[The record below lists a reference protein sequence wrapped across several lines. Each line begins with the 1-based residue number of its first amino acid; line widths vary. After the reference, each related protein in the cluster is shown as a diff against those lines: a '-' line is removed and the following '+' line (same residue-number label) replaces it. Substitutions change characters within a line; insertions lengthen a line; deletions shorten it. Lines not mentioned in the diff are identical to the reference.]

1 MLCYVYKSSKK
12 TDTYLYIQKKDDFS
26 ELPSELMQL
35 FGTPQLVTVLNLNQ
49 REKLARMNV
58 SDLRQAFEEKGFY
71 LQLPPKQENL
81 LDEFKAKNL
90 ANKQATPKADS

>member
-49 REKLARMNV
+49 HEKLARMNV

>member
-90 ANKQATPKADS
+90 ANKHATPKADS